1 MKTLAVGE
9 YRRSVPDLWFVVG
22 VAVGTIVTGFC
33 AIGSFDR
40 GSDSVRRRSWSLEHA
55 ARKRA
60 LFASPTV
67 GHVVA
72 QPTADGALPKA
83 S

>member
-1 MKTLAVGE
+1 VVL
-9 YRRSVPDLWFVVG
+9 DIWFVAG
-22 VAVGTIVTGFC
+22 IALGTIVTGFC

-60 LFASPTV
+60 LLASRATVRARAPLTTAQGPFAE
-67 GHVVA
+67 
-72 QPTADGALPKA
+72 A

>member
-1 MKTLAVGE
+1 VL
-9 YRRSVPDLWFVVG
+9 DIWFVAG
-22 VAVGTIVTGFC
+22 IALGTIVTGFC

-40 GSDSVRRRSWSLEHA
+40 GSDSVQRRSWNREHA

-60 LFASPTV
+60 LLVSRATIRAIPS
-67 GHVVA
+67 
-72 QPTADGALPKA
+72 PTADGALTKA

>member
-1 MKTLAVGE
+1 VLE
-9 YRRSVPDLWFVVG
+9 IWFVAG
-22 VAVGTIVTGFC
+22 IALGTIVTGFC

-40 GSDSVRRRSWSLEHA
+40 GSDSVHRRSWNREHA

-60 LFASPTV
+60 LVASRPTIR
-67 GHVVA
+67 A
-72 QPTADGALPKA
+72 ISQFRREGAIPKA